1 MKLYENNAMNLPR
14 LKTDKFFDDFE
25 TEKRYGKIVSD
36 AVDFVSDVQIKSREH
51 WRRFVNQY
59 KMDDADAD
67 GGWRGEFWGKMM
79 RGAAFVYSFTK
90 DSELYSVLSES
101 VRDMIS
107 ASRESEGGR
116 ISTYAQSHEF
126 CHWDLWSRKY
136 VLLGMQYF
144 YEICNDGALRWQI
157 VSSVKKQLDAI
168 IRGIGKAEEG
178 KKPITKAKAAVMNA
192 HHERAL
198 PQFISRSS
206 VAITVARLIIRMGI

>member
-59 KMDDADAD
+59 KLDDADAD

-79 RGAAFVYSFTK
+79 RGAAFDYSFTK

-101 VRDMIS
+101 VRDMIN
-107 ASRESEGGR
+107 ESGNANV
-116 ISTYAQSHEF
+116 STE
-126 CHWDLWSRKY
+126 L
-136 VLLGMQYF
+136 
-144 YEICNDGALRWQI
+144 AL
-157 VSSVKKQLDAI
+157 
-168 IRGIGKAEEG
+168 
-178 KKPITKAKAAVMNA
+178 
-192 HHERAL
+192 
-198 PQFISRSS
+198 
-206 VAITVARLIIRMGI
+206 